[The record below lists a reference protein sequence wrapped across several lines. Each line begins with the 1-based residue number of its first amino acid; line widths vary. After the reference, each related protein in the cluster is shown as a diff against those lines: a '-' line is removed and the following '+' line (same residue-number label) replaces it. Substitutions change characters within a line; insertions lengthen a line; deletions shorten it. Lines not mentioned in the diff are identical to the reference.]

1 MWIAVAQKM
10 LHKNEL
16 LLANALFKEG
26 LFLQSDIKSTL
37 HPTAADHEHIA
48 ETSSELHEQ
57 SLSSI
62 SLVSANE
69 SQTSPIIPNTSIGYE
84 NATNDTQNSAARSEK
99 AEMWWKAAACAYFV
113 KDFDFATFCCEE
125 TLLNDPLH
133 KDALQAKQVWE
144 VPQGS
149 SAGFKFFKLNVE
161 EELLLDLEAK
171 KNRAKS
177 HRKRYSTKKH

>member
-1 MWIAVAQKM
+1 M
-10 LHKNEL
+10 
-16 LLANALFKEG
+16 
-26 LFLQSDIKSTL
+26 
-37 HPTAADHEHIA
+37 A
-48 ETSSELHEQ
+48 ET
-57 SLSSI
+57 I
-62 SLVSANE
+62 SKIV
-69 SQTSPIIPNTSIGYE
+69 P
-84 NATNDTQNSAARSEK
+84 ARPEK

-149 SAGFKFFKLNVE
+149 STGFKIFKLNAE

-171 KNRAKS
+171 KSCKIQP
-177 HRKRYSTKKH
+177 KKVLNKKPVAFLVL